1 MSSMKKTGRIL
12 AWTLGLGLSLIVLLL
27 LAVRAYFTPE
37 RVRALIMEYA
47 GKNLKR
53 EIVLGS
59 AYLGPRGIYIK
70 DLKVA
75 EAGGF
80 SKGQFMSAREFS
92 VRPDFGALLRKEL
105 KIRSI
110 RADGLTLSVLQV
122 NKETYNLSDL
132 LPAAGEEKR
141 KPAPAPGRGK
151 PIGLSVSDITVK
163 NARIVYSSA
172 DRSMSVT
179 LSGLDLSVRSL
190 TAGDLFPFR
199 TEFTLELKSPYLN
212 GEFPVLA
219 EGRLA
224 LGGWDP
230 RKGRAEIERAVLQA
244 GKIVCELKGGLTDLI
259 EPDAELSLRVKA
271 FSSSELR
278 PYFPQVPPRL
288 LLPALEADSSLKLT
302 SGKVSF
308 RKLDFRAGPARG
320 SISGRVAWDPA
331 FDYSLKA
338 DVRAQVPELDTKDVA
353 KKFRSVPKGIKVP
366 LTDITARLALS
377 PARTRVLSADISA
390 KSLKVSASGEFS
402 GTPPFSMSGGLKF
415 TAGDLRDIA
424 AIYPQLKAYAPSG
437 AVSGSAEASFTR
449 KGLSARGKAAFSD
462 VGAEASG
469 SSLTGLNGSA
479 EFSGTHVKAEA
490 AGKLD
495 GAPLKISVGVRN
507 YLSHPLVT
515 LNTDLETLK
524 VKASPP
530 ESAKQDS
537 PAPAAGKARPAGK
550 QTAFDISGRTRFGS
564 IIHPNLTAGETVLT
578 YDMKNVSADP
588 SKLSG
593 SAAFR
598 VNGGKFEDLYALA
611 KRNKAAKIALYPLI
625 ALGKASKAAKA
636 LKLPDFNTIAFSG
649 MEGDYVFHNGA
660 MKVQRSSLTSDL
672 ADADMSGG
680 IDLASEALDLRI
692 TARLKETGVLS
703 LPAPIGMTVKG
714 TFDEPS
720 VKPDVKSII
729 GQPAVKDK
737 VEKLLRKLIK

>member
-1 MSSMKKTGRIL
+1 
-12 AWTLGLGLSLIVLLL
+12 
-27 LAVRAYFTPE
+27 
-37 RVRALIMEYA
+37 
-47 GKNLKR
+47 
-53 EIVLGS
+53 
-59 AYLGPRGIYIK
+59 
-70 DLKVA
+70 
-75 EAGGF
+75 
-80 SKGQFMSAREFS
+80 
-92 VRPDFGALLRKEL
+92 
-105 KIRSI
+105 
-110 RADGLTLSVLQV
+110 
-122 NKETYNLSDL
+122 
-132 LPAAGEEKR
+132 
-141 KPAPAPGRGK
+141 
-151 PIGLSVSDITVK
+151 
-163 NARIVYSSA
+163 
-172 DRSMSVT
+172 
-179 LSGLDLSVRSL
+179 
-190 TAGDLFPFR
+190 
-199 TEFTLELKSPYLN
+199 
-212 GEFPVLA
+212 
-219 EGRLA
+219 
-224 LGGWDP
+224 
-230 RKGRAEIERAVLQA
+230 
-244 GKIVCELKGGLTDLI
+244 
-259 EPDAELSLRVKA
+259 
-271 FSSSELR
+271 
-278 PYFPQVPPRL
+278 
-288 LLPALEADSSLKLT
+288 
-302 SGKVSF
+302 
-308 RKLDFRAGPARG
+308 
-320 SISGRVAWDPA
+320 
-331 FDYSLKA
+331 
-338 DVRAQVPELDTKDVA
+338 
-353 KKFRSVPKGIKVP
+353 
-366 LTDITARLALS
+366 
-377 PARTRVLSADISA
+377 
-390 KSLKVSASGEFS
+390 
-402 GTPPFSMSGGLKF
+402 MSGGLKF